1 MPAESA
7 AADPNSHPPHR
18 KGKRPKTETAPIWA
32 DCMITGQYLERD
44 VRLENRRIFQVSS
57 EANFRL
63 SAFAGKIGFRLLSEK
78 RPAPPRSFFAIF
90 FVLLLQLHNSISH
103 TVCARFCCASI
114 HAGRFH
120 SPKSYL
126 THHSLRSFP
135 PLAPLVPP
143 DFSNTF
149 PISTQNDKV
158 GG

>member
-63 SAFAGKIGFRLLSEK
+63 SAFVGKIGFRLLSEK

-103 TVCARFCCASI
+103 TVCARFCCASKVSQMKDWWCNQRLERI
-114 HAGRFH
+114 SDLISGLPGASLSHTV
-120 SPKSYL
+120 SSL
-126 THHSLRSFP
+126 T
-135 PLAPLVPP
+135 
-143 DFSNTF
+143 
-149 PISTQNDKV
+149 IS
-158 GG
+158 